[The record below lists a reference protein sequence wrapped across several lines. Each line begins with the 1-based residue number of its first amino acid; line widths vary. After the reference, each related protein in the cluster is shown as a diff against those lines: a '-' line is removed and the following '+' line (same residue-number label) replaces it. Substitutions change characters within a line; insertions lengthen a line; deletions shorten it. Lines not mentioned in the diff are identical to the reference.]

1 MELIVNYPGKKSL
14 TAKIAKEHL
23 GVSFLASLRLSFFR
37 LLRSQK
43 NRVKSPH
50 DSPRPARH
58 PGVPRVQKAAG
69 AEKRRTESEVR
80 RVPPRLPGP
89 GWNSD
94 HAGGRSRHRSFLSQY
109 PKPTS

>member
-1 MELIVNYPGKKSL
+1 MELYRKPSRQ
-14 TAKIAKEHL
+14 KELNRKGRKGTPWRFLL
-23 GVSFLASLRLSFFR
+23 GVLMRLSLFR

-58 PGVPRVQKAAG
+58 PGVPGVQKAAG

-89 GWNSD
+89 GRNSD
-94 HAGGRSRHRSFLSQY
+94 HAGGRS
-109 PKPTS
+109 